1 MNKMEYTLDTKIKSM
16 LGNLD
21 LIPEMIDPKAFSFF
35 GDSLLSRRTA
45 KVYQL
50 LCNISKYHET
60 SADAINWLCMNLG
73 IKTDINIMKLE
84 PITEIFPNLKEYI
97 WSAEADE
104 ETGAFFIFESK
115 FEETEFL
122 EKCSRIKKYTDLLI
136 IAKYYNFD
144 IYQVAELLAASF
156 YNCNFFMDQRGSEFE
171 RPILGAIIYAKL
183 VSNGIIKA
191 ELIKN
196 HNPDNNE

>member
-21 LIPEMIDPKAFSFF
+21 LIPEMINPTGFDFF

-50 LCNISKYHET
+50 ICNISNYHET
-60 SADAINWLCMNLG
+60 TADAIRWLCMNLD
-73 IKTDINIMKLE
+73 IQTDINISRLE
-84 PITEIFPNLKEYI
+84 PISEVFPNIKEYI
-97 WSAEADE
+97 WGQETDE
-104 ETGAFFIFESK
+104 DTGAYFVFDSK

-122 EKCSRIKKYTDLLI
+122 EKCSNIKKYTDIMI

-144 IYQVAELLAASF
+144 IHETAQLMISAL
-156 YNCNFFMDQRGSEFE
+156 YNCNFFLFERGSEFE
-171 RPILGAIIYAKL
+171 RPILAAIIYAKL
-183 VSNGIIKA
+183 VSNKVIEPEI
-191 ELIKN
+191 IKN
-196 HNPDNNE
+196 HNPDNYE